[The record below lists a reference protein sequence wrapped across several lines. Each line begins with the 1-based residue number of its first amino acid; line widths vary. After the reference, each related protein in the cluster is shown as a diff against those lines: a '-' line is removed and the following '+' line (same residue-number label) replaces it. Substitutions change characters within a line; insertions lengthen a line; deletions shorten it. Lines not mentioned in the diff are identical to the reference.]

1 MGKRRPR
8 ARHGKNV
15 KCQRCGRPEAVI
27 RKYGLM
33 LCRQCF
39 REVARE
45 LGFEKYS

>member
-8 ARHGKNV
+8 AKHGKNV
-15 KCQRCGRPEAVI
+15 KCQRCGRSEAVI